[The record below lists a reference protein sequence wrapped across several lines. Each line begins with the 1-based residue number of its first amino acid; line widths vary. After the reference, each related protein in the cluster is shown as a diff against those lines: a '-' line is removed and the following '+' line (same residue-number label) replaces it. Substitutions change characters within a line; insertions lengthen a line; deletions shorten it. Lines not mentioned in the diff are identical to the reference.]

1 MATLPQLIEEDIN
14 EINRALQ
21 DLLLKSDASIALLI
35 DKGGFLITQCGD
47 YNAFDTVTLS
57 ALSAASFAATQGI
70 AGLVNEINFSSV
82 YQQGEGFS
90 MLVLNVDEYSLL
102 TVIFKSRT
110 SGILLG
116 MSSFGAASS
125 CGTCV
130 FRTVFPGITNR
141 FRGLL
146 TLGTTDHCMTCG
158 KRTFTT

>member
-1 MATLPQLIEEDIN
+1 MATLPQLIEEDIS

-21 DLLLKSDASIALLI
+21 ELLLKSDASIGLLI

-57 ALSAASFAATQGI
+57 ALSAGSFAATQGI

-102 TVIFKSRT
+102 TVIFKSRI
-110 SGILLG
+110 SV
-116 MSSFGAASS
+116 GAVKYFASATLQEIS
-125 CGTCV
+125 AQMKVAYERDPENGLDLSMLNMANPSPV
-130 FRTVFPGITNR
+130 FTKKKKKVA
-141 FRGLL
+141 
-146 TLGTTDHCMTCG
+146 
-158 KRTFTT
+158 